1 MLTVFLIIL
10 AVDLLFAAVRASLV
24 HARLPQLVSL
34 REAGHEAVERTLALL
49 EKPRMRV
56 SLRVAV
62 VVVHFLLAVVSWQA
76 FLEVSGLLATT
87 WLALGVMLGVVVLL
101 VVVEF
106 VIEGW
111 FLRKAEHWA
120 IRLTW
125 LGQLIDWLFRP
136 LTLLVMRFLG
146 SSPAMQRQLG
156 SVTEDE
162 LKNWV
167 ETDQP
172 EGGLEQGE
180 RKMIYSIFQFSDTL
194 CREVMVPRIDLFAL
208 DVNSSLP
215 DAIQAVVR
223 YGHSR
228 IPVYEDVIDNLLG
241 ILYAKDLLRVTQG
254 VIKDKENVI
263 RSLLR
268 PAYFVPEAKKVD
280 ALLREMQSNRVHI
293 AVVVDEYGGIA
304 GLVTLED
311 IVEEIVGEIRDEYDQ
326 GEELLYQVI
335 NPDEMLFQGKIGI
348 DDLNDLLGTH
358 LSKEVSDTLAGFVY
372 SEIGRVPVGNE
383 ELKVGEWALVVEQ
396 VSGRRIRK
404 VRAKRQSTEPSVEEK
419 KDDSEQ

>member
-1 MLTVFLIIL
+1 MLTVLVVVLVI
-10 AVDLLFAAVRASLV
+10 DLLFAAVRASLV

-34 REAGHEAVERTLALL
+34 REDGHEAVERTLSLL
-49 EKPRMRV
+49 EKPRLRV

-62 VVVHFLLAVVSWQA
+62 IVVHFLLAVAAWQT
-76 FLEVSGLLATT
+76 FLELSGLPVSAGL
-87 WLALGVMLGVVVLL
+87 LLGVMLLMVVLA
-101 VVVEF
+101 V
-106 VIEGW
+106 VIEFAIEG
-111 FLRKAEHWA
+111 FILRSAEHWA
-120 IRLTW
+120 VRLTW

-146 SSPAMQRQLG
+146 SSPATQRQLG

-172 EGGLEQGE
+172 EGGLERGE

-194 CREVMVPRIDLFAL
+194 CREVMVPRIDMFAL

-215 DAIQAVVR
+215 DAIEAVVR

-254 VIKDKENVI
+254 TIKDKQNVI

-280 ALLREMQSNRVHI
+280 ELLREMQSNSVHI

-326 GEELLYQVI
+326 SEELLYQTV
-335 NPDEMLFQGKIGI
+335 NPDEFTFQGKISI

-358 LSKEVSDTLAGFVY
+358 LSKEVSDTLAGFIY
-372 SEIGRVPVGNE
+372 SEIGRVPIGNE
-383 ELKVGEWALVVEQ
+383 ELKVGEWSLIVEQ
-396 VSGRRIRK
+396 VIGRRIRK
-404 VRAKRQSTEPSVEEK
+404 VRARRQKPESIPEEK
-419 KDDSEQ
+419 KDDHQQ